1 MTIKASGPGPN
12 PNPLS
17 FTEIE
22 AEFGS
27 GGGQRRLGKYR
38 RDDPAFQNE
47 GPYSNAD
54 NGMLGKRPLDTGIPT
69 GANDTIKFSDFYS
82 KKLNMIIKY
91 YGGSAQN
98 RTGTGGGNDNNQIA
112 TWKYHNEET
121 NVIVVGNFKD
131 RPAGSYD
138 ASGNTFDSSNWQG
151 GKKVIIHVNK
161 RIGSEN
167 SPNDQSYNRRKCA
180 LRTGR
185 WPSGTDLRLDV
196 GSSGQILGAGGDG
209 RKGSSGN
216 SRPAK
221 AQGGTSALGVQFAVH
236 IDNNGIIRCGYGG
249 GGGGTGGNSDPSKSQ
264 QDYGRSG
271 GGGGGGAGFPAG
283 DGGPAGT
290 GAFGPPPSGN
300 DGSAGN
306 AASVFNE
313 GTGGDG
319 GNLAGGPGGAS
330 GGNGGPGGSIDK
342 PNGAASQG
350 GRGQSPNRA
359 GYGPN
364 QPGGFG
370 GDNGFG
376 IIFRTQAVADA
387 SDGNTNTP
395 TAAGGDN
402 VNSGIV

>member
-17 FTEIE
+17 FSEIE

-54 NGMLGKRPLDTGIPT
+54 NGMLGKRPLDDGIPT
-69 GANDTIKFSDFYS
+69 GANATIKFSDFYS
-82 KKLNMIIKY
+82 KKLNMIVKY
-91 YGGSAQN
+91 YGGNAQN
-98 RTGTGGGNDNNQIA
+98 RTGTGGGNDNNQSA
-112 TWKYHNEET
+112 SWKYHNEEN

-249 GGGGTGGNSDPSKSQ
+249 GGGGTGGNSDPSKSST
-264 QDYGRSG
+264 DYGRSG

-283 DGGPAGT
+283 DGGSAGT
-290 GAFGPPPSGN
+290 GAFGPPPSGAN
-300 DGSAGN
+300 GSAGN

-319 GNLAGGPGGAS
+319 GNQSGQAS
-330 GGNGGPGGSIDK
+330 GGNGGNGGSIDN
-342 PNGAASQG
+342 PSADQG
-350 GRGQSPNRA
+350 GRGQSPNRK

-370 GDNGFG
+370 GVNGYG
-376 IIFRTQAVADA
+376 IIFRTSAIESA

-395 TAAGGDN
+395 GPQGGDN
-402 VNSGIV
+402 VSTGIA

>member
-17 FTEIE
+17 FSEIE

-54 NGMLGKRPLDTGIPT
+54 NGMLGKRPLDDGIPT
-69 GANDTIKFSDFYS
+69 GANATIKFSDFYS

-180 LRTGR
+180 LRTGQ

-216 SRPAK
+216 SRPDK

-283 DGGPAGT
+283 DGGSAGT
-290 GAFGPPPSGN
+290 GAFGPPSSGN
-300 DGSAGN
+300 DGGAGGSGSPN
-306 AASVFNE
+306 AGGSP
-313 GTGGDG
+313 GDG
-319 GNLAGGPGGAS
+319 GNPSGGAS
-330 GGNGGPGGSIDK
+330 GGK
-342 PNGAASQG
+342 G
-350 GRGQSPNRA
+350 GRGGDQNDAAQNGSRGSSPNRK

-364 QPGGFG
+364 QPGGDAG
-370 GDNGFG
+370 TPGFG
-376 IIFRTQAVADA
+376 IVFRSTPIENA
-387 SDGNTNTP
+387 SDGNKNTP
-395 TAAGGDN
+395 GPRGGDN
-402 VNSGIV
+402 VSNSIS

>member
-1 MTIKASGPGPN
+1 MKFQVNTGRSQKFKVSASGRVAIGTDSFSSNKLIVSGDTSSTGGGVALTHSLVVGKTTRECAVDFSDAGKNLTGAGANKMFMVPPKLTDAEQTAITNAGVVSGAVIYNTTDNKLRVYNGTAWRDLQLMTIKNSGPGPN

-17 FTEIE
+17 FSEIE

-47 GPYSNAD
+47 GPFSNAD
-54 NGMLGKRPLDTGIPT
+54 NGMLGKRPLDDGIPT
-69 GANDTIKFSDFYS
+69 GANATIKFSDFYS

-221 AQGGTSALGVQFAVH
+221 AQGGH
-236 IDNNGIIRCGYGG
+236 KCIRSTICSSY
-249 GGGGTGGNSDPSKSQ
+249 
-264 QDYGRSG
+264 
-271 GGGGGGAGFPAG
+271 
-283 DGGPAGT
+283 
-290 GAFGPPPSGN
+290 
-300 DGSAGN
+300 
-306 AASVFNE
+306 
-313 GTGGDG
+313 
-319 GNLAGGPGGAS
+319 
-330 GGNGGPGGSIDK
+330 
-342 PNGAASQG
+342 
-350 GRGQSPNRA
+350 
-359 GYGPN
+359 
-364 QPGGFG
+364 
-370 GDNGFG
+370 
-376 IIFRTQAVADA
+376 
-387 SDGNTNTP
+387 
-395 TAAGGDN
+395 
-402 VNSGIV
+402 

>member
-17 FTEIE
+17 FSEIE

-47 GPYSNAD
+47 GPFSNAD
-54 NGMLGKRPLDTGIPT
+54 NGMLGKRPLDDGIPT
-69 GANDTIKFSDFYS
+69 GANATIKFSDFYS
-82 KKLNMIIKY
+82 RKLNMIIKY

-216 SRPAK
+216 SRPDK

-264 QDYGRSG
+264 QDYGRAG

-283 DGGPAGT
+283 DGGGAGT
-290 GAFGPPPSGN
+290 GAFGPPSTGAN
-300 DGSAGN
+300 GSAGN
-306 AASVFNE
+306 AASVF
-313 GTGGDG
+313 G
-319 GNLAGGPGGAS
+319 LS
-330 GGNGGPGGSIDK
+330 LIH
-342 PNGAASQG
+342 
-350 GRGQSPNRA
+350 
-359 GYGPN
+359 
-364 QPGGFG
+364 
-370 GDNGFG
+370 
-376 IIFRTQAVADA
+376 I
-387 SDGNTNTP
+387 
-395 TAAGGDN
+395 
-402 VNSGIV
+402 

>member
-1 MTIKASGPGPN
+1 MTIKNSG
-12 PNPLS
+12 NPLS

-38 RDDPAFQNE
+38 RDDPAFNNH
-47 GPYSNAD
+47 GPFPEAD
-54 NGMLGKRPLDTGIPT
+54 NGQLGSRPLDDGIPT
-69 GANDTIKFSDFYS
+69 GQNSPIKFSEFYG
-82 KKLNMIIKY
+82 KKLNMIIDY
-91 YGGSAQN
+91 YSGSNQN
-98 RTGTGGGNDNNQIA
+98 RTGTGGGSDNNQIA
-112 TWKYHNEET
+112 TWKYQNESSK
-121 NVIVVGNFKD
+121 VKVVGGFKT
-131 RPAGSYD
+131 RPSGSYD
-138 ASGNTFDSSNWQG
+138 SSGNTLDSSNWQG

-161 RIGSEN
+161 RIGSE
-167 SPNDQSYNRRKCA
+167 QSSSGGFNGDRRRCA
-180 LRTGR
+180 LRTGA
-185 WPSGTDLRLDV
+185 WPSGTDLRLDI
-196 GSSGQILGAGGDG
+196 GSSGELLGAGGDG
-209 RKGSSGN
+209 RKGSAPSGAK
-216 SRPAK
+216 PAK
-221 AQGGTSALGVQFAVH
+221 AGNGTSALGVQYPVH
-236 IDNNGIIRCGYGG
+236 IDNNGAIRCGYGG
-249 GGGGTGGNSDPSKSQ
+249 GGGGSGGNSAPSKSST
-264 QDYGRSG
+264 DYGRSG

-283 DGGPAGT
+283 DGGSAGT

-319 GNLAGGPGGAS
+319 GNLSGGAS

-350 GRGQSPNRA
+350 GRGQSPSRK
-359 GYGPN
+359 GYGTN

-395 TAAGGDN
+395 GPQGGDN